1 MAYELFNEEHHLLRQ
16 SIRSFVNTEIV
27 PNIEAWEEDEGFD
40 PGIFKKLGKLGYLGI
55 PYPSEYGGGNKD
67 LMSEMVFVEEIAR
80 AGSGGLTASIMVHIT
95 MATALIN
102 TLGSHE
108 QKVKYL
114 VPAIKGE
121 RIGAFAITEPNA
133 GSDIAN
139 IQTFARK
146 DGGDYVIN
154 GTKMYIT
161 NGAIADQISLAA
173 KTDRSAGHR
182 GISIFIIEKGMPGFE
197 VMRKLKKMG
206 QHPAGTSE
214 LALKDVRV
222 PRENLL
228 GEEGKGFYT
237 IMKVM
242 ERDRIISGA
251 MATVRAETAL
261 QLTISFAKSK
271 MAFGKPIAS
280 YQAVAHKLVEMATE
294 IELTRQLTYY
304 CAAKYNEGKDC
315 RKQIAMVKWYAAE
328 MNNRVCLQALQIHQD
343 LGCTKGYPIERIFR
357 DSRVGTFVGGAT
369 EIMKELVAK
378 LMEL

>member
-27 PNIEAWEEDEGFD
+27 PNIETWEEEEGFD
-40 PGIFKKLGKLGYLGI
+40 TGIFKKLGKLGYLGI

-161 NGAIADQISLAA
+161 NGTIADQ
-173 KTDRSAGHR
+173 
-182 GISIFIIEKGMPGFE
+182 
-197 VMRKLKKMG
+197 
-206 QHPAGTSE
+206 
-214 LALKDVRV
+214 
-222 PRENLL
+222 
-228 GEEGKGFYT
+228 
-237 IMKVM
+237 
-242 ERDRIISGA
+242 
-251 MATVRAETAL
+251 
-261 QLTISFAKSK
+261 
-271 MAFGKPIAS
+271 
-280 YQAVAHKLVEMATE
+280 
-294 IELTRQLTYY
+294 
-304 CAAKYNEGKDC
+304 
-315 RKQIAMVKWYAAE
+315 
-328 MNNRVCLQALQIHQD
+328 
-343 LGCTKGYPIERIFR
+343 
-357 DSRVGTFVGGAT
+357 
-369 EIMKELVAK
+369 
-378 LMEL
+378 